1 MQGAA
6 EKGRKGEICLVV
18 LHSDLNNFYATVE
31 KKLFPELAGKPVAVC
46 GDKEARHGV
55 VLAKSEEAKAFGVK
69 TGDVIWEAQRKCPD
83 LIIRPVRFSEYV
95 KQSRAVR
102 GIYARYT
109 DLIEPFGIDEC
120 WLDVTHSTIFGSGEE
135 IAAQVPGPHHPPR
148 PLFGICKAVPR
159 GARHLRALHRPHR
172 AVRHR

>member
-1 MQGAA
+1 MRASPSPSAA
-6 EKGRKGEICLVV
+6 TRRR
-18 LHSDLNNFYATVE
+18 ATAWCS
-31 KKLFPELAGKPVAVC
+31 PR
-46 GDKEARHGV
+46 AR
-55 VLAKSEEAKAFGVK
+55 EAKAFGVK

-120 WLDVTHSTIFGSGEE
+120 WLT
-135 IAAQVPGPHHPPR
+135 
-148 PLFGICKAVPR
+148 
-159 GARHLRALHRPHR
+159 
-172 AVRHR
+172 